1 MKSNHELAT
10 DLPTFTQVTEQLLL
24 DRIAHFNGD
33 KTAAARSLRISLK
46 TVYNWLNRIEA
57 RKSFIPETTGETCN
71 CDPAT
76 SS

>member
-1 MKSNHELAT
+1 LSQ
-10 DLPTFTQVTEQLLL
+10 LPTFTEATEQLLL

-57 RKSFIPETTGETCN
+57 RKSFIHETTGESCN
-71 CDPAT
+71 CDTGT